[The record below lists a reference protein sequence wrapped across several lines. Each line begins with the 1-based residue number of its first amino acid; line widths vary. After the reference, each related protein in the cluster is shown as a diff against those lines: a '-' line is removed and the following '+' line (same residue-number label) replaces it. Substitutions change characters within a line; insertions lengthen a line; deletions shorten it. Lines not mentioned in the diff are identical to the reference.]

1 MGLSGNGKTTFYN
14 NLKDDLKDHLYLN
27 ADTVRKEYN
36 DWDFSIS
43 GRLRQAERMKR
54 LSDETEKAFVII
66 DMICPLKEMRQII
79 KPNIIFFIN
88 RKNSS
93 QYKDTDSLFEI
104 PDNNECDFFYEVKA
118 FSNFVK

>member
-14 NLKDDLKDHLYLN
+14 NLKESLKDHLYLN
-27 ADTVRKEYN
+27 ADAVREEYN

-54 LSDETEKAFVII
+54 LSNETEKSLVII
-66 DMICPLKEMRQII
+66 DMICPLKEMRKII

-88 RKNSS
+88 RKDCS
-93 QYKDTDSLFEI
+93 QYKDTDSLFET
-104 PDNNECDFFYEVKA
+104 PLFTECEILYTIK
-118 FSNFVK
+118 